1 MTQKKEGPKTT
12 NQASQ
17 EEKKP
22 DLSNVPDNMLEL
34 MKKMTA
40 PIKTESI
47 DKLVTFL
54 TSKLSVQE
62 KTEFIEE
69 IQDDIKY
76 IEKVFESDEVCQRF
90 DDWIDSELERTPINT
105 VQIIHCK
112 ADLPIA
118 HTYERFPVL
127 ISTAVTSWACDNLP
141 GYSSREELFEFSYN
155 SALSSMRN
163 QLREILVDVICDFRY
178 ERFPSPLRF
187 KMQAYYRY

>member
-1 MTQKKEGPKTT
+1 
-12 NQASQ
+12 
-17 EEKKP
+17 
-22 DLSNVPDNMLEL
+22 
-34 MKKMTA
+34 MTA

-69 IQDDIKY
+69 VQDDIKY
-76 IEKVFESDEVCQRF
+76 IEDVELDEVCQRF

-163 QLREILVDVICDFRY
+163 QLREILVDVIYDSASRQFWQYHKRI
-178 ERFPSPLRF
+178 F
-187 KMQAYYRY
+187 